1 MSEYPF
7 TPTLVAKNETGSK
20 PFAVLTFDK
29 ARLELHLNGGEVHAS
44 VEGEL
49 SDWDIRYL
57 KAMSTGLS
65 PLIAGL
71 ELERMVSVARSDPS
85 RNPKLTRLV
94 ELLSIPVH
102 HSRS

>member
-7 TPTLVAKNETGSK
+7 TPTRTAKNTTGDR
-20 PFAVLTFDK
+20 PFAVLTFAK
-29 ARLELHLNGGEVHAS
+29 ARLELHLNGGEIHAS

-49 SDWDIRYL
+49 SDWDIRNL

-71 ELERMVSVARSDPS
+71 ELEQMLAVARSDSS